1 MVERRLDA
9 AGSVAGHK
17 MSMLEDFERGRP
29 LEIDALVTIV
39 QELGRLAGVPT
50 PTVDT
55 VLALVRER
63 AREAVRGVPP
73 GGP

>member
-1 MVERRLDA
+1 
-9 AGSVAGHK
+9 

-55 VLALVRER
+55 VLALVGER
-63 AREAVRGVPP
+63 ARQAVRGMPP